1 MEWLRIRKWN
11 CWTQREKKQWQHC
24 QTCTTVGTRRHQHKT
39 AQPRNTWKR
48 DSNNYSWKMMEAAV
62 KDEAKWKTVVHGVYP
77 KAL

>member
-1 MEWLRIRKWN
+1 VRRSNDSIVKHALQWAPEGTSIR
-11 CWTQREKKQWQHC
+11 Q
-24 QTCTTVGTRRHQHKT
+24 
-39 AQPRNTWKR
+39 QPRNTWKR